1 MPENLYIAIEGPIGV
16 GKSTLARLI
25 QPDLDARLLMEVFEE
40 NPFLSSFY
48 ADREQYAFQ
57 TQLFFLLSR
66 YRQQSVAPNL
76 LAQGNAIS
84 DYTFAKDRLFAHLNV
99 HGDELALYDHLHDL
113 LAEKILDPDLI
124 VYLRADTDVLM
135 ERIAVRDREYERNM
149 DRGYIE
155 ALSHAYEQ
163 FFADYHVAPVI
174 TIDTN
179 NLNII
184 RHPEDL
190 SHVMARIK
198 SVLGR
203 GTHQRP
209 LPEVGSETS
218 RERIEAIFERDERRL
233 PDLQHWH
240 HVLDREKGFTTDLA
254 RNFICLQ
261 EEIGELA
268 TEVLGVL
275 GRQRALQRDGMAS
288 QQALETAVAEQETG
302 LCSELADCLAYLLKL
317 ANYTGIDLESAYLA
331 KMRANWD
338 RTWRTALGS
347 TGVADETG
355 EAGP

>member
-66 YRQQSVAPNL
+66 YRQQLVTPKL
-76 LAQGNAIS
+76 LAQGNVVS

-99 HGDELALYDHLHDL
+99 RGDELALYEHLHVL
-113 LAEKILDPDLI
+113 LAEKVLDPDLI
-124 VYLRADTDVLM
+124 VYLKADTEVLM
-135 ERIAVRDREYERNM
+135 ERIAVRDRDYERNM

-155 ALSHAYEQ
+155 SLVHAYDR
-163 FFADYHVAPVI
+163 FFSDYAGAQVV

-179 NLNII
+179 DLNII
-184 RHPEDL
+184 RRPEDL
-190 SHVMARIK
+190 NHVTERIK

-209 LPEVGSETS
+209 LPEVGSEAF
-218 RERIEAIFERDERRL
+218 RERSAAIFQSDQRRL
-233 PDLQHWH
+233 PDLQRWH
-240 HVLDREKGFTTDLA
+240 HALDREKGFTTDLA
-254 RNFICLQ
+254 LNFICLQ
-261 EEIGELA
+261 EEMGELA
-268 TEVLGVL
+268 SELLGVL
-275 GRQRALQRDGMAS
+275 GRQRALQRDGMTP
-288 QQALETAVAEQETG
+288 QQALESAVAEQETG
-302 LCSELADCLAYLLKL
+302 LCDEMADCLAYLLKL

-331 KMRANWD
+331 KMRDNCY
-338 RTWRTALGS
+338 RTWPSTLGRL
-347 TGVADETG
+347 AARDDET
-355 EAGP
+355 EASR

>member
-25 QPDLDARLLMEVFEE
+25 QPGLDARLLMEVFEE

-76 LAQGNAIS
+76 LAQGNIIS

-99 HGDELALYDHLHDL
+99 RGDELALYDHLHDL
-113 LAEKILDPDLI
+113 LAEKLLDPDLI
-124 VYLRADTDVLM
+124 VYLKADSDVLM
-135 ERIAVRDREYERNM
+135 ERIAIRDREYERNM

-155 ALSHAYEQ
+155 SLVHAYER
-163 FFADYHVAPVI
+163 FFADYSAAQVI
-174 TIDTN
+174 PIDTN
-179 NLNII
+179 GLNII
-184 RHPEDL
+184 RRPEDL
-190 SHVMARIK
+190 NHVMERLK

-209 LPEVGSETS
+209 LLEVGSEAF
-218 RERIEAIFERDERRL
+218 RERSAAIFERDQRRL
-233 PDLQHWH
+233 PDLQRWH
-240 HVLDREKGFTTDLA
+240 HALDREKGFTTDLA
-254 RNFICLQ
+254 LNFVCLQ
-261 EEIGELA
+261 EEMGELA
-268 TEVLGVL
+268 SELLGVL

-331 KMRANWD
+331 KMRANCD
-338 RTWRTALGS
+338 RTWYTTLGS